1 MSGTQVR
8 RLSHT
13 HKAIMEFM
21 IANPEMSN
29 DNVAAQFGYTPT
41 WLSQLVHSDLFQMEL
56 KYWQDLGLCEATLG
70 IKDRLNDVAHQSL
83 ERLQRRLST
92 IGDQIPVDSLV
103 DISEMA
109 LKSLG
114 FGAAKTHGLTPGP
127 QVFNNT
133 TQINNFGNEPVDAK
147 LLAEARAR
155 MSRLPDETRLIAT
168 QPLES
173 EDVQRTRNSN
183 SNASVEAGQ
192 LETGADQSSAG
203 RTLRTAE
210 QTGLAQAGN

>member
-1 MSGTQVR
+1 
-8 RLSHT
+8 
-13 HKAIMEFM
+13 MEFM

-29 DNVAAQFGYTPT
+29 DDVAARFGYTPT

-155 MSRLPDETRLIAT
+155 MSRFPDETRLIPA
-168 QPLES
+168 PLVMET
-173 EDVQRTRNSN
+173 EDVQRTRDSN
-183 SNASVEAGQ
+183 SDLSAEISQPQAGAVEG
-192 LETGADQSSAG
+192 SAG